1 MSEYIE
7 CQLKKCCY
15 TCSSVYFKI
24 NKMSCMWE
32 LKIKNE
38 TGDPNIDVCP
48 SWEPNEEICKK
59 LKL

>member
-1 MSEYIE
+1 
-7 CQLKKCCY
+7 
-15 TCSSVYFKI
+15 
-24 NKMSCMWE
+24 MWE